1 MTGFRRMK
9 VRAQELSIVAIT
21 WNQTTTRGMW
31 RQTDLVEMAFG
42 FRLYRKI
49 SHHLIILLP
58 IALPLA
64 LHDVMCRCTQHAYI
78 FLSFSFPLCRLRRAL
93 LLLLLHNPSKW
104 EKVAEPVSFLFS
116 PFIRRPLGL
125 VSWSECVL
133 CVRFFLLFISFL
145 QLATAS
151 MFCVLFSSY
160 AAMRDGAK
168 LTHWHTCATH
178 RTLNSSS
185 IAVPCGIW
193 CFNTRFMCLCACG
206 VSFCHLNNSRYK
218 QTSCP
223 GYEWK
228 QRHSL
233 FFFLD

>member
-42 FRLYRKI
+42 FRLHRKI

-64 LHDVMCRCTQHAYI
+64 LHDVMCRCTEHAYI
-78 FLSFSFPLCRLRRAL
+78 FLSFSFPLYRLRRAL

-133 CVRFFLLFISFL
+133 CVRFFYCLSRSSNSQQRRCFASFFRVML
-145 QLATAS
+145 PCETVRSLHTGTH
-151 MFCVLFSSY
+151 VL
-160 AAMRDGAK
+160 R
-168 LTHWHTCATH
+168 
-178 RTLNSSS
+178 
-185 IAVPCGIW
+185 IEP
-193 CFNTRFMCLCACG
+193 
-206 VSFCHLNNSRYK
+206 
-218 QTSCP
+218 
-223 GYEWK
+223 
-228 QRHSL
+228 
-233 FFFLD
+233 